1 MVESNEEGMKH
12 VKKWLLII
20 IALSLLLIAPAISK
34 RHQAEWD
41 NRTYEMMMPYDEIE
55 AWLQEEKE
63 EDVWKQLK
71 EAGLTTVSIEA
82 ETLDS
87 LEQSG
92 HVLLLK
98 MDEWKHTLVLLNE
111 TVAHLP
117 SRGLVVYPLDETFP
131 LVSLLKATFGDD
143 VQAMQANGK
152 TYYIIEGNAKKIERV
167 PLGYDEMKIARLI
180 EQGLMV
186 VLRIPDAR
194 DMNEASVR
202 VLQQIE
208 ALKNEHTFKLL
219 PTGEEVAGYP
229 TDVAKWGERWKEAG
243 YVLLSTE
250 FYEAKGLTT
259 LAKAMDVHVVRL
271 HSLNLEQRKPNEA
284 VDVAIRAIKERN
296 IRALFIRPYASAD
309 TEQNME
315 KTITVMKQIVQHMP
329 SHYTLGKSEPFAPI
343 ERSSIA
349 TIGFVIGATA
359 FVFLAVRSL
368 VSPMMASLAA
378 GGTLILSVAGTVL
391 AIDLALKAVALLV
404 AIITPIYAAKPSSV
418 QEGWRGTFMAYGRA
432 IAISFV
438 GISWIVTMLYGNE
451 YMAYVGEGFRGVK
464 LVYVVPLVAMVVL
477 VLPSIIQE
485 PILPFMKRLWKHP
498 ITIGHVVI
506 SFVVLAL
513 LAYYVLRSGNTGT
526 ASALELA
533 ARQKLE
539 EWLYVRPRTKEFLL
553 GFPAYLLALFV
564 INKQKQ
570 LGAILLVV
578 GTIGWLSIINTFT
591 HLHIPL
597 FISFVRTMYSLG
609 LGFVLGV
616 VLIYAYRL
624 VWKWKKVIR

>member
-1 MVESNEEGMKH
+1 M
-12 VKKWLLII
+12 
-20 IALSLLLIAPAISK
+20 
-34 RHQAEWD
+34 
-41 NRTYEMMMPYDEIE
+41 
-55 AWLQEEKE
+55 
-63 EDVWKQLK
+63 
-71 EAGLTTVSIEA
+71 
-82 ETLDS
+82 
-87 LEQSG
+87 
-92 HVLLLK
+92 
-98 MDEWKHTLVLLNE
+98 
-111 TVAHLP
+111 
-117 SRGLVVYPLDETFP
+117 
-131 LVSLLKATFGDD
+131 
-143 VQAMQANGK
+143 
-152 TYYIIEGNAKKIERV
+152 
-167 PLGYDEMKIARLI
+167 
-180 EQGLMV
+180 
-186 VLRIPDAR
+186 
-194 DMNEASVR
+194 
-202 VLQQIE
+202 
-208 ALKNEHTFKLL
+208 
-219 PTGEEVAGYP
+219 
-229 TDVAKWGERWKEAG
+229 
-243 YVLLSTE
+243 
-250 FYEAKGLTT
+250 
-259 LAKAMDVHVVRL
+259 HVVRL

-296 IRALFIRPYASAD
+296 IRALFIRPYTSEEIA
-309 TEQNME
+309 QNIE
-315 KTITVMKQIVQHMP
+315 KTVSVMKQIVQHMP

-378 GGTLILSVAGTVL
+378 GGTLILSVVGTVL

-464 LVYVVPLVAMVVL
+464 LVYVVPLVAMVIL
-477 VLPSIIQE
+477 VLPWIIRE
-485 PILPFMKRLWKHP
+485 PLLPFMKRLWKHP
-498 ITIGHVVI
+498 ITVGHVVLSLI
-506 SFVVLAL
+506 IFAL

-578 GTIGWLSIINTFT
+578 GTIGWLSMINTFT

-609 LGFVLGV
+609 LGLFIGIA
-616 VLIYAYRL
+616 LIYAYKW
-624 VWKWKKVIR
+624 VWKKVIR

>member
-1 MVESNEEGMKH
+1 MVESNKEGMKH

-20 IALSLLLIAPAISK
+20 IALSLVLIAPAVGK
-34 RHQAEWD
+34 RHQVEWD
-41 NRTYEMMMPYDEIE
+41 NRTYEMIMPYDEIE

-71 EAGLTTVSIEA
+71 EAGLTTVSVEA
-82 ETLDS
+82 ETLES
-87 LEQSG
+87 LGKSG
-92 HVLLLK
+92 RVLLIEMSEFKRMLIFA
-98 MDEWKHTLVLLNE
+98 NE
-111 TVAHLP
+111 NVAHLP

-131 LVSLLKATFGDD
+131 LVSSLEAMFGDD
-143 VQAMQANGK
+143 VQATQANGK
-152 TYYIIEGNAKKIERV
+152 TYYIIEGNAKKIKRV
-167 PLGYDEMKIARLI
+167 PLGYDEMKIAHLI

-194 DMNEASVR
+194 DMNEASVH

-208 ALKNEHTFKLL
+208 ALKNEHTSKLL

-229 TDVAKWGERWKEAG
+229 KDVTKWGEVWKEAG
-243 YVLLSTE
+243 YALLSTE
-250 FYEAKGLTT
+250 FYEAKGLTA
-259 LAKAMDVHVVRL
+259 LAKAMDMHVVRL

-296 IRALFIRPYASAD
+296 IRALFIRPYTSEEIA
-309 TEQNME
+309 QNIE
-315 KTITVMKQIVQHMP
+315 KTVSVMKQIVQHMP

-378 GGTLILSVAGTVL
+378 GGALILGMAGTVL
-391 AIDLALKAVALLV
+391 AIDLALKALALLV
-404 AIITPIYAAKPSSV
+404 AIITPIYASKPSSV

-477 VLPSIIQE
+477 VLPWIIRE
-485 PILPFMKRLWKHP
+485 PLLPFMKRLWKHP
-498 ITIGHVVI
+498 ITVGHVVLSLI
-506 SFVVLAL
+506 IFAL

-578 GTIGWLSIINTFT
+578 GTIGWLSMINTFT

-609 LGFVLGV
+609 LGLFIGIA
-616 VLIYAYRL
+616 LIYVYKW
-624 VWKWKKVIR
+624 VWKKVIR

>member
-1 MVESNEEGMKH
+1 MKH
-12 VKKWLLII
+12 VKKWLLFI
-20 IALSLLLIAPAISK
+20 IAISLVLIAPAVGK

-41 NRTYEMMMPYDEIE
+41 NRTYEMIMPYDEIE

-82 ETLDS
+82 ETLES
-87 LEQSG
+87 LEKSG
-92 HVLLLK
+92 RVLLIK
-98 MDEWKHTLVLLNE
+98 MSEFKRMLIFANE
-111 TVAHLP
+111 NVAHLP

-131 LVSLLKATFGDD
+131 LVSSLEATFGDD

-167 PLGYDEMKIARLI
+167 PLGYDEMKIAHLI

-229 TDVAKWGERWKEAG
+229 TDVTKWGEVWKEAG
-243 YVLLSTE
+243 YALLSTE
-250 FYEAKGLTT
+250 FYEAKGLTA

-329 SHYTLGKSEPFAPI
+329 SHYTLGKSEPFAPV
-343 ERSSIA
+343 ERSSMA
-349 TIGFVIGATA
+349 TIGLIVGTTA
-359 FVFLAVRSL
+359 FLFLAVRSL
-368 VSPMMASLAA
+368 VSPLWAFVTA
-378 GGTLILSVAGTVL
+378 GGAFALSVAGAFL
-391 AIDLALKAVALLV
+391 AIDLAWKALALLV
-404 AIITPIYAAKPSSV
+404 AIVTPVYAAKPSSV

-477 VLPSIIQE
+477 VLPWIIRE
-485 PILPFMKRLWKHP
+485 PLLPFMKRLWKHP
-498 ITIGHVVI
+498 ITVGHVVLSLI
-506 SFVVLAL
+506 IFAL

-578 GTIGWLSIINTFT
+578 GTIGWLSMINTFT

-609 LGFVLGV
+609 LGLFIGIA
-616 VLIYAYRL
+616 LIYAYKW
-624 VWKWKKVIR
+624 VWKKVIR

>member
-34 RHQAEWD
+34 RHKAEWD

-55 AWLQEEKE
+55 TWLQETNE

-87 LEQSG
+87 LEKSG
-92 HVLLLK
+92 RIVLLK
-98 MDEWKHTLVLLNE
+98 MDEWKHTLVLLNQD
-111 TVAHLP
+111 VDHLP

-131 LVSLLKATFGDD
+131 LVSSLEATFGDD

-167 PLGYDEMKIARLI
+167 PLAYDEMKIAHLI

-202 VLQQIE
+202 ILQQME
-208 ALKNEHTFKLL
+208 ALKNEHTLKLL

-309 TEQNME
+309 TEKNME
-315 KTITVMKQIVQHMP
+315 KTITVMKQIVQQMP
-329 SHYTLGKSEPFAPI
+329 SHYILGKSEPFAPI

-349 TIGFVIGATA
+349 TIGFVVGATA
-359 FVFLAVRSL
+359 FVFLAIRSL

-378 GGTLILSVAGTVL
+378 GGALILGIAGTVL
-391 AIDLALKAVALLV
+391 AIDLALKALALLV

-477 VLPSIIQE
+477 VLPWIIRE
-485 PILPFMKRLWKHP
+485 PLLPFMKRLWKHP

-609 LGFVLGV
+609 LGLFIGIA
-616 VLIYAYRL
+616 LIYVYKW
-624 VWKWKKVIR
+624 VWKKVIR

>member
-1 MVESNEEGMKH
+1 MVESKEERMKR

-20 IALSLLLIAPAISK
+20 IAMSLMLIAPALSK
-34 RHQAEWD
+34 RHEAEWN
-41 NRTYEMMMPYDEIE
+41 NRTYEMIMPYDEIE
-55 AWLQEEKE
+55 VWLQEENE
-63 EDVWKQLK
+63 TDVWKQLK
-71 EAGLTTVSIEA
+71 EAGLTTVSVEA

-87 LEQSG
+87 LEKSG

-98 MDEWKHTLVLLNE
+98 MDEFKHTLVLLNE
-111 TVAHLP
+111 TVDHIP
-117 SRGLVVYPLDETFP
+117 SRGLVVYPLDQTFP
-131 LVSLLKATFGDD
+131 IVSSLQATFGDD
-143 VQAMQANGK
+143 VKAVQVNGK

-167 PLGYDEMKIARLI
+167 PLGYDEMKMARLI
-180 EQGLMV
+180 GQGLMV

-194 DMNEASVR
+194 DMNEANVR

-208 ALKNEHTFKLL
+208 TLKNEHTFKLL

-229 TDVAKWGERWKEAG
+229 TDVEKWGKRWKKAG
-243 YVLLSTE
+243 YALLSTE

-259 LAKAMDVHVVRL
+259 LAKAMDVNVVRL

-296 IRALFIRPYASAD
+296 IRALFIRPYTSAE
-309 TEQNME
+309 TVQNIE
-315 KTITVMKQIVQHMP
+315 KTVAVMKQIFQHMP

-343 ERSSIA
+343 ERSPIA
-349 TIGFVIGATA
+349 TIGFIVGATA
-359 FVFLAVRSL
+359 FIFLAIRSL
-368 VSPMMASLAA
+368 VSPLLAFVAA
-378 GGTLILSVAGTVL
+378 GGAFVLGIAGTVL
-391 AIDLALKAVALLV
+391 SIDLALKALALLV
-404 AIITPIYAAKPSSV
+404 AIVTPIYAAKPSSV
-418 QEGWRGTFMAYGRA
+418 REGWRGTFMAYGRA

-438 GISWIVTMLYGNE
+438 GISWIVAMLYGNE
-451 YMAYVGEGFRGVK
+451 YIAYVGEGFRGVK

-485 PILPFMKRLWKHP
+485 SLLPFIKRLWKHP
-498 ITIGHVVI
+498 ITIGHVVV
-506 SFVVLAL
+506 SFFIFAL

-553 GFPAYLLALFV
+553 GFPAYMLALFV
-564 INKQKQ
+564 INKQKK
-570 LGAILLVV
+570 LGSILLVV
-578 GTIGWLSIINTFT
+578 GTIGWLSMINTFT

-597 FISFVRTMYSLG
+597 FISFIRTMYSLG
-609 LGFVLGV
+609 LGLLIGI
-616 VLIYAYRL
+616 VLIYVYEW
-624 VWKWKKVIR
+624 VWKKVIR

>member
-1 MVESNEEGMKH
+1 MVESKEERMKR

-20 IALSLLLIAPAISK
+20 IAVSLMLIAPALSK
-34 RHQAEWD
+34 RHEAEWN
-41 NRTYEMMMPYDEIE
+41 NRTYEMIMPYDEIE
-55 AWLQEEKE
+55 VWLQEENE
-63 EDVWKQLK
+63 TDVWKQLK
-71 EAGLTTVSIEA
+71 EAGLTTVSVEA

-87 LEQSG
+87 LEKSG

-98 MDEWKHTLVLLNE
+98 MDEFKHALVLLNE
-111 TVAHLP
+111 TVDHIP
-117 SRGLVVYPLDETFP
+117 SRGLVVYPLDDIP
-131 LVSLLKATFGDD
+131 IVSSLQATFGDD
-143 VQAMQANGK
+143 VKAVQVNGK

-167 PLGYDEMKIARLI
+167 PLGYDEMKMARLI

-208 ALKNEHTFKLL
+208 TLKNEHTFKLL

-229 TDVAKWGERWKEAG
+229 ADVEKWGKRWKEVG
-243 YVLLSTE
+243 YALLSTE

-259 LAKAMDVHVVRL
+259 LAKAMNVNVVRL
-271 HSLNLEQRKPNEA
+271 HSLNLEQRKQDEA

-296 IRALFIRPYASAD
+296 IRALFIRPYTSAE
-309 TEQNME
+309 TVQNIE
-315 KTITVMKQIVQHMP
+315 KTVAVMKQIVQHMP

-349 TIGFVIGATA
+349 TIGFIVGATA
-359 FVFLAVRSL
+359 FIFLAIRSL
-368 VSPMMASLAA
+368 VSPLLAFVAA
-378 GGTLILSVAGTVL
+378 GGAFVLGIAGTVL
-391 AIDLALKAVALLV
+391 SIDLALKALALLV
-404 AIITPIYAAKPSSV
+404 AIVTPIYAAKPSSV
-418 QEGWRGTFMAYGRA
+418 REGWRGTFMAYGRA

-438 GISWIVTMLYGNE
+438 GISWIVAMLYGNE
-451 YMAYVGEGFRGVK
+451 YIAYVGEGFRGVK
-464 LVYVVPLVAMVVL
+464 LVYVVPLVAMVML

-485 PILPFMKRLWKHP
+485 SLLPFIKRLWKHP
-498 ITIGHVVI
+498 ITIGHVVV
-506 SFVVLAL
+506 SFFIFAL

-553 GFPAYLLALFV
+553 GFPAYMLALFV
-564 INKQKQ
+564 INKQKK
-570 LGAILLVV
+570 LGAVLLVV
-578 GTIGWLSIINTFT
+578 GTIGWLSIMNTFT

-597 FISFVRTMYSLG
+597 FISFIRTMYSLG
-609 LGFVLGV
+609 LGLLIGI
-616 VLIYAYRL
+616 VLIYVYEW
-624 VWKWKKVIR
+624 VWKKVIR

>member
-1 MVESNEEGMKH
+1 MKR

-20 IALSLLLIAPAISK
+20 IAVSLMLIAPALSK
-34 RHQAEWD
+34 RHEAEWN
-41 NRTYEMMMPYDEIE
+41 NRTYEMIMPYDEIE
-55 AWLQEEKE
+55 VWLQEENE
-63 EDVWKQLK
+63 TDVWKQLK
-71 EAGLTTVSIEA
+71 EAGLTTVSVEA

-87 LEQSG
+87 LEKSG

-98 MDEWKHTLVLLNE
+98 MDEFKHALVLLNE
-111 TVAHLP
+111 TVDHIP
-117 SRGLVVYPLDETFP
+117 SRGLVVYPLDDIP
-131 LVSLLKATFGDD
+131 IVSSLQATFGDD
-143 VQAMQANGK
+143 VKAVQVNGK

-167 PLGYDEMKIARLI
+167 PLGYDEMKMARLI

-208 ALKNEHTFKLL
+208 TLKNEHTFKLL

-229 TDVAKWGERWKEAG
+229 ADVEKWGKRWKEVG
-243 YVLLSTE
+243 YALLSTE

-259 LAKAMDVHVVRL
+259 LAKAMNVNVVRL
-271 HSLNLEQRKPNEA
+271 HSLNLEQRKQDEA

-296 IRALFIRPYASAD
+296 IRALFIRPYTSAE
-309 TEQNME
+309 TVQNIE
-315 KTITVMKQIVQHMP
+315 KTVAVMKQIVQHMP

-349 TIGFVIGATA
+349 TIGFIVGATA
-359 FVFLAVRSL
+359 FIFLAIRSL
-368 VSPMMASLAA
+368 VSPLLAFVAA
-378 GGTLILSVAGTVL
+378 GGAFVLGIAGTVL
-391 AIDLALKAVALLV
+391 SIDLALKALALLV
-404 AIITPIYAAKPSSV
+404 AIVTPIYAAKPSSV
-418 QEGWRGTFMAYGRA
+418 REGWRGTFMAYGRA

-438 GISWIVTMLYGNE
+438 GISWIVAMLYGNE
-451 YMAYVGEGFRGVK
+451 YIAYVGEGFRGVK
-464 LVYVVPLVAMVVL
+464 LVYVVPLVAMVML

-485 PILPFMKRLWKHP
+485 SLLPFIKRLWKHP
-498 ITIGHVVI
+498 ITIGHVVV
-506 SFVVLAL
+506 SFFIFAL

-553 GFPAYLLALFV
+553 GFPAYMLALFV
-564 INKQKQ
+564 INKQKK
-570 LGAILLVV
+570 LGAVLLVV
-578 GTIGWLSIINTFT
+578 GTIGWLSIMNTFT

-597 FISFVRTMYSLG
+597 FISFIRTMYSLG
-609 LGFVLGV
+609 LGLLIGI
-616 VLIYAYRL
+616 VLIYVYEW
-624 VWKWKKVIR
+624 VWKKVIR

>member
-1 MVESNEEGMKH
+1 MVESKEERMKR

-20 IALSLLLIAPAISK
+20 IAVSLMLIAPALSK
-34 RHQAEWD
+34 RHEAEWN
-41 NRTYEMMMPYDEIE
+41 NRTYEMIMPYDEIE
-55 AWLQEEKE
+55 VWLQEENE
-63 EDVWKQLK
+63 TDVWKQLK
-71 EAGLTTVSIEA
+71 EAGLTTVSVEA

-87 LEQSG
+87 LEKSG

-98 MDEWKHTLVLLNE
+98 MDEFKHALVLLNE
-111 TVAHLP
+111 TVDHIP
-117 SRGLVVYPLDETFP
+117 SRGLVVYPLDDIP
-131 LVSLLKATFGDD
+131 IVSSLQATFGDD
-143 VQAMQANGK
+143 VKAVQVNGK

-167 PLGYDEMKIARLI
+167 PLGYDEMKMARLI
-180 EQGLMV
+180 GQGLMV

-208 ALKNEHTFKLL
+208 TLKNEHTFKLL

-229 TDVAKWGERWKEAG
+229 ADVEKWGERWKKAG
-243 YVLLSTE
+243 YALLSTE

-259 LAKAMDVHVVRL
+259 LAKAMDVNVVRL

-296 IRALFIRPYASAD
+296 IRALFVRPYTSAG
-309 TEQNME
+309 TVQNIE
-315 KTITVMKQIVQHMP
+315 KTVAVMKQIVQHMP

-343 ERSSIA
+343 ERSPIA
-349 TIGFVIGATA
+349 TIGFIVGATA
-359 FVFLAVRSL
+359 FIFLAIRSL
-368 VSPMMASLAA
+368 VSPLWAFVAA
-378 GGTLILSVAGTVL
+378 GGAFVLGIAGTVL
-391 AIDLALKAVALLV
+391 SIDLALKALALLV
-404 AIITPIYAAKPSSV
+404 AIVTPIYAAKPSSV
-418 QEGWRGTFMAYGRA
+418 REGWRGTFMAYGRA

-438 GISWIVTMLYGNE
+438 GISWIVAMLYGNE
-451 YMAYVGEGFRGVK
+451 YIAYVGEGFRGVK
-464 LVYVVPLVAMVVL
+464 LVYVVPLVAMIVL

-485 PILPFMKRLWKHP
+485 SLLSFIKRLWKHP
-498 ITIGHVVI
+498 ITIGHVVV
-506 SFVVLAL
+506 SFFIFAL

-553 GFPAYLLALFV
+553 GFPAYMLALFV
-564 INKQKQ
+564 INKQKK
-570 LGAILLVV
+570 LGSILFVV

-597 FISFVRTMYSLG
+597 FISFIRTMYSLG
-609 LGFVLGV
+609 LGLLIGI
-616 VLIYAYRL
+616 VLIYAYEW
-624 VWKWKKVIR
+624 VWKKVIR

>member
-34 RHQAEWD
+34 RHKAEWD

-55 AWLQEEKE
+55 TWLQETNE

-87 LEQSG
+87 LEKSG
-92 HVLLLK
+92 RIVLLK
-98 MDEWKHTLVLLNE
+98 MDEWKHTLVLLNQD
-111 TVAHLP
+111 VDHLP

-131 LVSLLKATFGDD
+131 LVSSLEATFGDD

-167 PLGYDEMKIARLI
+167 PLAYDEMKIAHLI

-202 VLQQIE
+202 VLQQME
-208 ALKNEHTFKLL
+208 ALKNEHTLKLL

-309 TEQNME
+309 TEKNME
-315 KTITVMKQIVQHMP
+315 KTITVMKQIVQQMP
-329 SHYTLGKSEPFAPI
+329 SHYMLGKSEPFAPI

-349 TIGFVIGATA
+349 TIGFVVGATA
-359 FVFLAVRSL
+359 FVFLAIRSL

-378 GGTLILSVAGTVL
+378 GGALILGIAGTVL
-391 AIDLALKAVALLV
+391 AIDLSLKALALLV

-418 QEGWRGTFMAYGRA
+418 QEGWRGTLIAYGRA

-477 VLPSIIQE
+477 VLPWIIRE
-485 PILPFMKRLWKHP
+485 PLLPFMKRLWKHP

-609 LGFVLGV
+609 LGLFIGIA
-616 VLIYAYRL
+616 LIYVYKW
-624 VWKWKKVIR
+624 VWKKVIR

>member
-20 IALSLLLIAPAISK
+20 IALSLVLIAPAVGK

-41 NRTYEMMMPYDEIE
+41 NRTYEMIMPYDEIE

-71 EAGLTTVSIEA
+71 EAGLTTVSVEA
-82 ETLDS
+82 ETLES
-87 LEQSG
+87 LEKSG

-111 TVAHLP
+111 RVDQMP
-117 SRGLVVYPLDETFP
+117 SRGLVVYPLNDAFP
-131 LVSLLKATFGDD
+131 VASSLRDTFGDD
-143 VQAMQANGK
+143 VREVEINQK
-152 TYYIIEGNAKKIERV
+152 TYYVIEGNAKKIERV
-167 PLGYDEMKIARLI
+167 PLGYDEAKVAHVI
-180 EQGLMV
+180 ERGFMV

-208 ALKNEHTFKLL
+208 ALKNEHTSKLL

-229 TDVAKWGERWKEAG
+229 TDVAKWGGIWKEAG
-243 YVLLSTE
+243 YALLSTE

-378 GGTLILSVAGTVL
+378 GGALILGMAGTVL
-391 AIDLALKAVALLV
+391 AIDLALKALALLV

-451 YMAYVGEGFRGVK
+451 YIAYVGEGFRGVK

-477 VLPSIIQE
+477 VLPWIIRE
-485 PILPFMKRLWKHP
+485 PLLPFMKRLWKHP
-498 ITIGHVVI
+498 ITVGHVVLSLI
-506 SFVVLAL
+506 IFAL

-578 GTIGWLSIINTFT
+578 GTIGWLSMINTFT

-609 LGFVLGV
+609 LGLFIGIA
-616 VLIYAYRL
+616 LIYAYKW
-624 VWKWKKVIR
+624 VWKKVIR

>member
-1 MVESNEEGMKH
+1 MVESNKEGMKH

-20 IALSLLLIAPAISK
+20 IALSLVLIAPAVGK
-34 RHQAEWD
+34 RHQVEWD
-41 NRTYEMMMPYDEIE
+41 NRTYEMIMPYDEIE

-71 EAGLTTVSIEA
+71 EAGLTTVSVEA
-82 ETLDS
+82 ETLES
-87 LEQSG
+87 LGKSG
-92 HVLLLK
+92 RVLLIEMSEFKRMLIFA
-98 MDEWKHTLVLLNE
+98 NE
-111 TVAHLP
+111 NVAHLP

-131 LVSLLKATFGDD
+131 LVSSLEAMFGDD
-143 VQAMQANGK
+143 VQATQANGK
-152 TYYIIEGNAKKIERV
+152 TYYIIEGNAKKIKRV
-167 PLGYDEMKIARLI
+167 PLGYDEMKIAHLI

-194 DMNEASVR
+194 DMNEASVH

-208 ALKNEHTFKLL
+208 ALKNEHTSKLL

-229 TDVAKWGERWKEAG
+229 KDVTKWGEVWKEAG
-243 YVLLSTE
+243 YALLSTE
-250 FYEAKGLTT
+250 FYEAKGLTA
-259 LAKAMDVHVVRL
+259 LAKAMDMHVVRL

-296 IRALFIRPYASAD
+296 IRALFIRPYTSEEIA
-309 TEQNME
+309 QNIE
-315 KTITVMKQIVQHMP
+315 KTVSVMKQIVQHMP

-378 GGTLILSVAGTVL
+378 GGALILGMAGTVL
-391 AIDLALKAVALLV
+391 AIDLALKALALLV
-404 AIITPIYAAKPSSV
+404 AIITPIYASKPSSV

-477 VLPSIIQE
+477 VLPWIIRE
-485 PILPFMKRLWKHP
+485 PLLPFMKRLWKHP
-498 ITIGHVVI
+498 ITVGHVVLSLI
-506 SFVVLAL
+506 IFAL

-578 GTIGWLSIINTFT
+578 GTIGWLSMINTFT

-609 LGFVLGV
+609 LGLFIGIA
-616 VLIYAYRL
+616 LIYAYKW
-624 VWKWKKVIR
+624 VWKKVIR

>member
-1 MVESNEEGMKH
+1 MVESNKEGMKH

-20 IALSLLLIAPAISK
+20 IALSLVLIAPAVGK
-34 RHQAEWD
+34 RHQVEWD
-41 NRTYEMMMPYDEIE
+41 NRTYEMIMPYDEIE

-71 EAGLTTVSIEA
+71 EAGLTTVSVEA
-82 ETLDS
+82 ETLES
-87 LEQSG
+87 LGKSG
-92 HVLLLK
+92 RVLLIEMSEFKRMLIFA
-98 MDEWKHTLVLLNE
+98 NE
-111 TVAHLP
+111 NVAHLP

-131 LVSLLKATFGDD
+131 LVSSLEAMFGDD
-143 VQAMQANGK
+143 VQATQANGK
-152 TYYIIEGNAKKIERV
+152 TYYIIEGNAKKIKRV
-167 PLGYDEMKIARLI
+167 PLGYDEMKIAHLI

-194 DMNEASVR
+194 DMNEASVH

-208 ALKNEHTFKLL
+208 ALKNEHTSKLL

-229 TDVAKWGERWKEAG
+229 TDVTKWGEVWKEAG
-243 YVLLSTE
+243 YALLSTE
-250 FYEAKGLTT
+250 FYEAKGLTA
-259 LAKAMDVHVVRL
+259 LAKAMDMHVVRL

-296 IRALFIRPYASAD
+296 IRALFIRPYTSEEIA
-309 TEQNME
+309 QNIE
-315 KTITVMKQIVQHMP
+315 KTVSVMKQIVQHMP
-329 SHYTLGKSEPFAPI
+329 SHYTLRKSEPFAPI

-378 GGTLILSVAGTVL
+378 GGALILGMAGTVL
-391 AIDLALKAVALLV
+391 AIDLALKALALLV
-404 AIITPIYAAKPSSV
+404 AIITPIYASKPSSV

-477 VLPSIIQE
+477 VLPWIIRE
-485 PILPFMKRLWKHP
+485 PLLPFMKRLWKHP
-498 ITIGHVVI
+498 ITVGHVVLSLI
-506 SFVVLAL
+506 IFAL

-578 GTIGWLSIINTFT
+578 GTIGWLSMINTFT

-609 LGFVLGV
+609 LGLFIGIA
-616 VLIYAYRL
+616 LIYVYKW
-624 VWKWKKVIR
+624 VWKKVIR

>member
-1 MVESNEEGMKH
+1 MVESNKEGMKH

-20 IALSLLLIAPAISK
+20 IALSLVLIAPAVGK
-34 RHQAEWD
+34 RHQVEWD
-41 NRTYEMMMPYDEIE
+41 NRTYEMIMPYDEIE

-71 EAGLTTVSIEA
+71 EAGLTTVSVEA
-82 ETLDS
+82 ETLES
-87 LEQSG
+87 LGKSG
-92 HVLLLK
+92 RVLLIEMSEFKRMLIFA
-98 MDEWKHTLVLLNE
+98 NE
-111 TVAHLP
+111 NVAHLP

-131 LVSLLKATFGDD
+131 LVSSLEAMFGDD
-143 VQAMQANGK
+143 VQATQANGK
-152 TYYIIEGNAKKIERV
+152 TYYIIEGNAKKIKRV
-167 PLGYDEMKIARLI
+167 PLGYDEMKIAHLI

-194 DMNEASVR
+194 DMNEASVH

-208 ALKNEHTFKLL
+208 ALKNEHTSKLL

-229 TDVAKWGERWKEAG
+229 TDVTKWGEVWKEAG
-243 YVLLSTE
+243 YALLSTE
-250 FYEAKGLTT
+250 FYEAKGLTA
-259 LAKAMDVHVVRL
+259 LAKAMDMHVVRL

-296 IRALFIRPYASAD
+296 IRALFIRPYTSEEIA
-309 TEQNME
+309 QNIE
-315 KTITVMKQIVQHMP
+315 KTVSVMKQIVQHMP

-378 GGTLILSVAGTVL
+378 GGALILGMAGTVL
-391 AIDLALKAVALLV
+391 AIDLALKALALLV
-404 AIITPIYAAKPSSV
+404 AIITPIYASKPSSV

-477 VLPSIIQE
+477 VLPWIIRE
-485 PILPFMKRLWKHP
+485 PLLPFMKRLWKHP
-498 ITIGHVVI
+498 ITVGHVVLSLI
-506 SFVVLAL
+506 IFAL

-578 GTIGWLSIINTFT
+578 GTIGWLSMINTFT

-609 LGFVLGV
+609 LGLFIGIA
-616 VLIYAYRL
+616 LIYVYKW
-624 VWKWKKVIR
+624 VWKKVIR

>member
-20 IALSLLLIAPAISK
+20 IALSLVLIAPAVGK

-41 NRTYEMMMPYDEIE
+41 NRTYEMIMPYDEIE

-71 EAGLTTVSIEA
+71 EAGLTTVSVEA
-82 ETLDS
+82 ETLES
-87 LEQSG
+87 LEKSG
-92 HVLLLK
+92 RVLLIK
-98 MDEWKHTLVLLNE
+98 MSEFKRMLIFANE
-111 TVAHLP
+111 NVAHLP
-117 SRGLVVYPLDETFP
+117 SHGLVVYPLDETFP
-131 LVSLLKATFGDD
+131 LVSSLEATFGDD

-167 PLGYDEMKIARLI
+167 PLGYDEMKIAHLI

-194 DMNEASVR
+194 DMNEASVH

-208 ALKNEHTFKLL
+208 ALKNEHTSKLL
-219 PTGEEVAGYP
+219 PTGGEVAGYP
-229 TDVAKWGERWKEAG
+229 TDVKKWGEVWKEAG
-243 YVLLSTE
+243 YALLSTE
-250 FYEAKGLTT
+250 FYEAKGLTA
-259 LAKAMDVHVVRL
+259 LAKAMDMHVVRL

-296 IRALFIRPYASAD
+296 IRALFIRPHTSGEIA
-309 TEQNME
+309 QNIE
-315 KTITVMKQIVQHMP
+315 KTVSVMKQIVQHMP

-368 VSPMMASLAA
+368 VSPVMASLAA
-378 GGTLILSVAGTVL
+378 GGTLILSVVGTVL

-477 VLPSIIQE
+477 VLPWIIRE
-485 PILPFMKRLWKHP
+485 PLLPFMKRLWKHP
-498 ITIGHVVI
+498 ITVGHVVI

-578 GTIGWLSIINTFT
+578 GTIGWLSIMNTFT

-597 FISFVRTMYSLG
+597 FISFIRTIYSLG
-609 LGFVLGV
+609 LGLLIGI
-616 VLIYAYRL
+616 VLIYVYQW
-624 VWKWKKVIR
+624 VWKKVIR

>member
-12 VKKWLLII
+12 VKKWLLFI
-20 IALSLLLIAPAISK
+20 IALSLVLIAPAVGK

-41 NRTYEMMMPYDEIE
+41 NRTYEMIMPYDEIE

-71 EAGLTTVSIEA
+71 EAGLTTVSVEA
-82 ETLDS
+82 ETLKS
-87 LEQSG
+87 LEKSG

-111 TVAHLP
+111 RVDQMP
-117 SRGLVVYPLDETFP
+117 SRGLVVYPLNDAFP
-131 LVSLLKATFGDD
+131 VASSLRDTFGDD
-143 VQAMQANGK
+143 VREVEINQK
-152 TYYIIEGNAKKIERV
+152 TYYVIEGNAKKIERV
-167 PLGYDEMKIARLI
+167 PLGYDETKVAHVI
-180 EQGLMV
+180 ERGFMV

-194 DMNEASVR
+194 DMNEASVH

-208 ALKNEHTFKLL
+208 ALKNEHTSKLL

-229 TDVAKWGERWKEAG
+229 TDVTKWGERWKEAG

-378 GGTLILSVAGTVL
+378 GGTLILSVVGTVL

-451 YMAYVGEGFRGVK
+451 YIAYVGEGFRGVK
-464 LVYVVPLVAMVVL
+464 LVYVVPIVAMVAL
-477 VLPSIIQE
+477 VLPSIVQE

-498 ITIGHVVI
+498 IAVGHVVI

-578 GTIGWLSIINTFT
+578 GTIGWLSMINTFT

-609 LGFVLGV
+609 LGLFIGIA
-616 VLIYAYRL
+616 LIYVYKW
-624 VWKWKKVIR
+624 VWKKVIR

>member
-1 MVESNEEGMKH
+1 M
-12 VKKWLLII
+12 KKWLLII
-20 IALSLLLIAPAISK
+20 IAVSLMLIAPALSK
-34 RHQAEWD
+34 RHEAEWN
-41 NRTYEMMMPYDEIE
+41 NRTYEMIMPYDEIE
-55 AWLQEEKE
+55 VWLQEENE
-63 EDVWKQLK
+63 TDVWKQLK
-71 EAGLTTVSIEA
+71 EAGLTTVSVEA

-87 LEQSG
+87 LEKSG

-98 MDEWKHTLVLLNE
+98 MDEFKHALVLLNE
-111 TVAHLP
+111 TVDHIP
-117 SRGLVVYPLDETFP
+117 SRGLVVYPLDDIP
-131 LVSLLKATFGDD
+131 IVSSLQATFGDD
-143 VQAMQANGK
+143 VKAVQVNGK

-167 PLGYDEMKIARLI
+167 PLGYDEMKMARLI

-208 ALKNEHTFKLL
+208 TLKNEHTFKLL

-229 TDVAKWGERWKEAG
+229 ADVEKWGKRWKEVG
-243 YVLLSTE
+243 YALLSTE

-259 LAKAMDVHVVRL
+259 LAKAMNVNVVRL
-271 HSLNLEQRKPNEA
+271 HSLNLEQRKQDEA

-296 IRALFIRPYASAD
+296 IRALFIRPYTSAE
-309 TEQNME
+309 TVQNIE
-315 KTITVMKQIVQHMP
+315 KTVAVMKQIVQHMP

-349 TIGFVIGATA
+349 TIGFIVGATA
-359 FVFLAVRSL
+359 FIFLAIRSL
-368 VSPMMASLAA
+368 VSPLLAFVAA
-378 GGTLILSVAGTVL
+378 GGAFVLGIAGTVL
-391 AIDLALKAVALLV
+391 SIDLALKALALLV
-404 AIITPIYAAKPSSV
+404 AIVTPIYAAKPSSV
-418 QEGWRGTFMAYGRA
+418 REGWRGTFMAYGRA

-438 GISWIVTMLYGNE
+438 GISWIVAMLYGNE
-451 YMAYVGEGFRGVK
+451 YIAYVGEGFRGVK
-464 LVYVVPLVAMVVL
+464 LVYVVPLVAMVML

-485 PILPFMKRLWKHP
+485 SLLPFIKRLWKHP
-498 ITIGHVVI
+498 ITIGHVVV
-506 SFVVLAL
+506 SFFIFAL

-553 GFPAYLLALFV
+553 GFPAYMLALFV
-564 INKQKQ
+564 INKQKK
-570 LGAILLVV
+570 LGAVLLVV
-578 GTIGWLSIINTFT
+578 GTIGWLSIMNTFT

-597 FISFVRTMYSLG
+597 FISFIRTMYSLG
-609 LGFVLGV
+609 LGLLIGI
-616 VLIYAYRL
+616 VLIYVYEW
-624 VWKWKKVIR
+624 VWKKVIR

>member
-1 MVESNEEGMKH
+1 MVETNEEGMKH
-12 VKKWLLII
+12 VKKWLLFI
-20 IALSLLLIAPAISK
+20 IAISLVLIAPAVGK

-71 EAGLTTVSIEA
+71 EAGLTTVSVEA
-82 ETLDS
+82 ETLES
-87 LEQSG
+87 LEKSG

-98 MDEWKHTLVLLNE
+98 MNEWKHTLVLLNE
-111 TVAHLP
+111 RVDQMP
-117 SRGLVVYPLDETFP
+117 SRGLVVYPLNDAFP
-131 LVSLLKATFGDD
+131 VASSLRDTFGDD
-143 VQAMQANGK
+143 VREVEINQK
-152 TYYIIEGNAKKIERV
+152 TYYVIEGNTKKIERV
-167 PLGYDEMKIARLI
+167 PLGYDEMKIAHLI

-229 TDVAKWGERWKEAG
+229 RDVAKWGERWKEAG

-378 GGTLILSVAGTVL
+378 GGALILGMAGTVL
-391 AIDLALKAVALLV
+391 AIDLALKVLALLV

-477 VLPSIIQE
+477 VLPWIIRE
-485 PILPFMKRLWKHP
+485 PLLPFMKRLWKHP
-498 ITIGHVVI
+498 IMIGHVVI

-578 GTIGWLSIINTFT
+578 GTIGWLSMINTFT

-609 LGFVLGV
+609 LGLFIGIA
-616 VLIYAYRL
+616 LIYVYKW
-624 VWKWKKVIR
+624 VWKKVIR

>member
-1 MVESNEEGMKH
+1 MVESNKEGMKH

-20 IALSLLLIAPAISK
+20 IALSLVLIAPAVGK
-34 RHQAEWD
+34 RHQVEWD
-41 NRTYEMMMPYDEIE
+41 NRTYEMIMPYDEIE

-71 EAGLTTVSIEA
+71 EAGLTTVSVEA
-82 ETLDS
+82 ETLES
-87 LEQSG
+87 LGKSG
-92 HVLLLK
+92 RVLLIEMSEFKRMLIFA
-98 MDEWKHTLVLLNE
+98 NE
-111 TVAHLP
+111 NVAHLP

-131 LVSLLKATFGDD
+131 LVSSLEAMFGDD
-143 VQAMQANGK
+143 VQATQANGK
-152 TYYIIEGNAKKIERV
+152 TYYIIEGNAKKIKRV
-167 PLGYDEMKIARLI
+167 PLGYDEMKIAHLI

-194 DMNEASVR
+194 DMNEASVH

-208 ALKNEHTFKLL
+208 ALKNEHTSKLL

-229 TDVAKWGERWKEAG
+229 TDVTKWGEVWKEAG
-243 YVLLSTE
+243 YALLSTE
-250 FYEAKGLTT
+250 FYEAKGLTA
-259 LAKAMDVHVVRL
+259 LAKAMDMHVVRL

-296 IRALFIRPYASAD
+296 IRALFIRPYTSEEIA
-309 TEQNME
+309 QNIE
-315 KTITVMKQIVQHMP
+315 KTVSVMKQIVQHMP

-378 GGTLILSVAGTVL
+378 GGALILGMAGTVL
-391 AIDLALKAVALLV
+391 AIDLALKALALLV
-404 AIITPIYAAKPSSV
+404 AIITPIYASKPSSV

-477 VLPSIIQE
+477 VLPWIIRG
-485 PILPFMKRLWKHP
+485 PLLPFMKRLWKHP
-498 ITIGHVVI
+498 ITVGHVVLSLI
-506 SFVVLAL
+506 IFAL

-578 GTIGWLSIINTFT
+578 GTIGWLSMINTFT

-609 LGFVLGV
+609 LGLFIGIA
-616 VLIYAYRL
+616 LIYVYKW
-624 VWKWKKVIR
+624 VWKKVIR

>member
-20 IALSLLLIAPAISK
+20 IALSLVLIAPAVGE

-41 NRTYEMMMPYDEIE
+41 NRTYEMIMPYDEIE

-71 EAGLTTVSIEA
+71 EAGLTTVSVEA
-82 ETLDS
+82 ETLES
-87 LEQSG
+87 LEKSG

-111 TVAHLP
+111 RVDQMP
-117 SRGLVVYPLDETFP
+117 SRGLVVYPLNDAFP
-131 LVSLLKATFGDD
+131 VASSLRDTFGDD
-143 VQAMQANGK
+143 VREVEINQK
-152 TYYIIEGNAKKIERV
+152 TYYVIEGNAKKIERV
-167 PLGYDEMKIARLI
+167 PLGYDEAKVAHVI
-180 EQGLMV
+180 ERGFMV

-208 ALKNEHTFKLL
+208 ALKNEHTSKLL

-259 LAKAMDVHVVRL
+259 LAKAMDMHVVRL

-296 IRALFIRPYASAD
+296 IRALFIRPHTSEEIA
-309 TEQNME
+309 QNIE
-315 KTITVMKQIVQHMP
+315 KTVSVMKQIVQHMP

-378 GGTLILSVAGTVL
+378 GGALILGMAGTVL
-391 AIDLALKAVALLV
+391 AINLALKALALLV

-464 LVYVVPLVAMVVL
+464 LVYVVPIVAMVAL
-477 VLPSIIQE
+477 VLPSIVQE

-498 ITIGHVVI
+498 IAVGHVVI

-578 GTIGWLSIINTFT
+578 GTIGWLSMINTFT

-609 LGFVLGV
+609 LGLFIGIA
-616 VLIYAYRL
+616 LIYVYKW
-624 VWKWKKVIR
+624 VWKKVIR

>member
-1 MVESNEEGMKH
+1 MVESNEEGMKR
-12 VKKWLLII
+12 VKKWLLFI
-20 IALSLLLIAPAISK
+20 IAISLVLIAPALSK
-34 RHQAEWD
+34 RHEAEWN
-41 NRTYEMMMPYDEIE
+41 NRTYEMIMPYDEIE
-55 AWLQEEKE
+55 TWVQESNEEK
-63 EDVWKQLK
+63 VWGKLK

-87 LEQSG
+87 LEKSG

-98 MDEWKHTLVLLNE
+98 MTEWKRTLVLANE
-111 TVAHLP
+111 RVADMPL
-117 SRGLVVYPLDETFP
+117 RGLVVYPLDETFP
-131 LVSLLKATFGDD
+131 LVSSLQATFGDD
-143 VQAMQANGK
+143 IQAVQVNGK
-152 TYYIIEGNAKKIERV
+152 TYYVIEGNAKKIERV

-180 EQGLMV
+180 GQGLMV

-194 DMNEASVR
+194 DMNEASER

-208 ALKNEHTFKLL
+208 TLKNEQMSKLL

-229 TDVAKWGERWKEAG
+229 ADVEKWGERWKKAEYA
-243 YVLLSTE
+243 LLSTE

-477 VLPSIIQE
+477 VLPWMIRE
-485 PILPFMKRLWKHP
+485 PLLPFMKRLWKHP

-609 LGFVLGV
+609 LGLFIGIA
-616 VLIYAYRL
+616 LIYVYKW
-624 VWKWKKVIR
+624 VWKKVIR

>member
-1 MVESNEEGMKH
+1 MVESNKEGMKH

-20 IALSLLLIAPAISK
+20 IALSLVLIAPAVGK
-34 RHQAEWD
+34 RHQVEWD
-41 NRTYEMMMPYDEIE
+41 NRTYEMIMPYDEIE

-71 EAGLTTVSIEA
+71 EAGLTTVSVEA
-82 ETLDS
+82 ETLES
-87 LEQSG
+87 LGKSG
-92 HVLLLK
+92 RVLLIEMSEFKRMLIFA
-98 MDEWKHTLVLLNE
+98 NE
-111 TVAHLP
+111 NVAHLP

-131 LVSLLKATFGDD
+131 LVSSLEAMFGDD
-143 VQAMQANGK
+143 VQATQANGK
-152 TYYIIEGNAKKIERV
+152 TYYIIEGNAKKIKRV
-167 PLGYDEMKIARLI
+167 PLGYDEMKIAHLI

-194 DMNEASVR
+194 DMNEASVH

-208 ALKNEHTFKLL
+208 ALKNEHTSKLL

-229 TDVAKWGERWKEAG
+229 TDVTKWGEVWKEAG
-243 YVLLSTE
+243 YALLSTE
-250 FYEAKGLTT
+250 FYEAKGLTA
-259 LAKAMDVHVVRL
+259 LAKAMDMHVVRL

-296 IRALFIRPYASAD
+296 IRALFIRPYTSEEIA
-309 TEQNME
+309 QNIE
-315 KTITVMKQIVQHMP
+315 KTVSVMKQIVQHMP

-378 GGTLILSVAGTVL
+378 GGALILGMAGTVL
-391 AIDLALKAVALLV
+391 AIDLALKALALLV
-404 AIITPIYAAKPSSV
+404 AIITPIYASKPSSV

-477 VLPSIIQE
+477 VLPWIIRE
-485 PILPFMKRLWKHP
+485 PLLPFMKRLWKHP
-498 ITIGHVVI
+498 ITVGHVVLSLI
-506 SFVVLAL
+506 IFAL

-578 GTIGWLSIINTFT
+578 GTIGWLSMINTFT

-609 LGFVLGV
+609 LGLFIGIA
-616 VLIYAYRL
+616 LIYAYKW
-624 VWKWKKVIR
+624 VWKKVIR

>member
-1 MVESNEEGMKH
+1 MVESKEERMKR

-20 IALSLLLIAPAISK
+20 IAMSLMLIAPALNK
-34 RHQAEWD
+34 RHEAEWN
-41 NRTYEMMMPYDEIE
+41 NRTYEMIMPYDEIE
-55 AWLQEEKE
+55 VWLQEENE
-63 EDVWKQLK
+63 TDVWKQLK
-71 EAGLTTVSIEA
+71 EAGLTTVSVEA

-87 LEQSG
+87 LEKSG

-98 MDEWKHTLVLLNE
+98 MDEFKHALVLLNE
-111 TVAHLP
+111 TVDHIP
-117 SRGLVVYPLDETFP
+117 SRGLVVYPLDQTFP
-131 LVSLLKATFGDD
+131 IVSSLQATFGDD
-143 VQAMQANGK
+143 VKVVQVNGK

-167 PLGYDEMKIARLI
+167 PLGYDEMKMARLI
-180 EQGLMV
+180 GQGLMV

-208 ALKNEHTFKLL
+208 TLKNEHTFKLL

-229 TDVAKWGERWKEAG
+229 ADVEKWGERWKKAG
-243 YVLLSTE
+243 YALLSTE

-259 LAKAMDVHVVRL
+259 LAKAMDVNVVRL

-296 IRALFIRPYASAD
+296 IRALFVRPYTSAG
-309 TEQNME
+309 TVQNIE
-315 KTITVMKQIVQHMP
+315 KTVAVMKQIVQHMP

-343 ERSSIA
+343 ERSPIA
-349 TIGFVIGATA
+349 TIGFIVGATA
-359 FVFLAVRSL
+359 FIFLAIRSL
-368 VSPMMASLAA
+368 VSPLLAFVAA
-378 GGTLILSVAGTVL
+378 GGAFVLGIAGTVL
-391 AIDLALKAVALLV
+391 SIDLALKALALLV
-404 AIITPIYAAKPSSV
+404 AIVTPIYAAKPSSV
-418 QEGWRGTFMAYGRA
+418 REGWRGTFMAYGRA

-438 GISWIVTMLYGNE
+438 GISWIVAMLYGNE
-451 YMAYVGEGFRGVK
+451 YIAYVGEGFRGVK
-464 LVYVVPLVAMVVL
+464 LVYVVPLVAMIVL

-485 PILPFMKRLWKHP
+485 SLLPFIKRLWKHP
-498 ITIGHVVI
+498 ITIGHVVV
-506 SFVVLAL
+506 SFFIFAL

-553 GFPAYLLALFV
+553 GFPAYMLALFV
-564 INKQKQ
+564 INKQKK
-570 LGAILLVV
+570 LGSILFVV

-597 FISFVRTMYSLG
+597 FISFIRTMYSLG
-609 LGFVLGV
+609 LGLLIGI
-616 VLIYAYRL
+616 VLIYAYEW
-624 VWKWKKVIR
+624 VWKKVIR

>member
-20 IALSLLLIAPAISK
+20 IALSLLLIAPAVGK
-34 RHQAEWD
+34 RHEVEWN
-41 NRTYEMMMPYDEIE
+41 NRTYEIIMPYDEIE
-55 AWLQEEKE
+55 AWLQQDSEH
-63 EDVWKQLK
+63 VWKKLK
-71 EAGLTTVSIEA
+71 EAGLTTVSVEA
-82 ETLDS
+82 ETLES
-87 LEQSG
+87 LEKSG

-111 TVAHLP
+111 RVDQMP
-117 SRGLVVYPLDETFP
+117 SRGLVVYPLNDAFP
-131 LVSLLKATFGDD
+131 VASSLRDTFGDD
-143 VQAMQANGK
+143 VREVEINQK
-152 TYYIIEGNAKKIERV
+152 TYYVIEGNAKKIERV
-167 PLGYDEMKIARLI
+167 PLGYDEAKVAHVI
-180 EQGLMV
+180 ERGFMV
-186 VLRIPDAR
+186 VLRIPDER

-451 YMAYVGEGFRGVK
+451 YIAYVGEGFRGVK
-464 LVYVVPLVAMVVL
+464 LVYVVPIVAMVAL
-477 VLPSIIQE
+477 VLPSIVQE

-498 ITIGHVVI
+498 IAVGHVVLSLI
-506 SFVVLAL
+506 IFAL

-609 LGFVLGV
+609 LGLFIGIA
-616 VLIYAYRL
+616 LIYVYKW
-624 VWKWKKVIR
+624 VWKKVIR

>member
-1 MVESNEEGMKH
+1 MKR
-12 VKKWLLII
+12 VKKWLLLI
-20 IALSLLLIAPAISK
+20 IAISLMLIAPALSK
-34 RHQAEWD
+34 RHEAEWN
-41 NRTYEMMMPYDEIE
+41 NRTYEMIMPYDEIE
-55 AWLQEEKE
+55 KWLQEENE

-71 EAGLTTVSIEA
+71 EAGLTTVSVEA

-87 LEQSG
+87 LEKSG

-98 MDEWKHTLVLLNE
+98 MDEFKHALVLLNE
-111 TVAHLP
+111 TVDHIP
-117 SRGLVVYPLDETFP
+117 SRGLVVYPLDDIP
-131 LVSLLKATFGDD
+131 IISSLQATFGDD
-143 VQAMQANGK
+143 VKAVQVNGK

-167 PLGYDEMKIARLI
+167 PLGYDEIKMAHLI

-208 ALKNEHTFKLL
+208 TLKNEHIFKLL

-229 TDVAKWGERWKEAG
+229 ADVAKWGKRWKEAG
-243 YVLLSTE
+243 YALLSTE

-259 LAKAMDVHVVRL
+259 LAQAMDVDVVRL
-271 HSLNLEQRKPNEA
+271 HSLNLEQRKQDEA
-284 VDVAIRAIKERN
+284 VDVAVRAIKERN
-296 IRALFIRPYASAD
+296 IRALFIRPYTS
-309 TEQNME
+309 TETVQNIE
-315 KTITVMKQIVQHMP
+315 KTAAVMKQIVQHMP
-329 SHYTLGKSEPFAPI
+329 SHYTLGKSEPFVPI
-343 ERSSIA
+343 ERSPIA
-349 TIGFVIGATA
+349 TIGFIVGVTA
-359 FVFLAVRSL
+359 FIFLAIRSL
-368 VSPMMASLAA
+368 VSPLLAFVAA
-378 GGTLILSVAGTVL
+378 GGAFVLGLSGTVL
-391 AIDLALKAVALLV
+391 AIDLALKALALFV
-404 AIITPIYAAKPSSV
+404 AIVTPIYAAKPSSV
-418 QEGWRGTFMAYGRA
+418 REGWRGTFMAYGRA

-477 VLPSIIQE
+477 VLPSLIQE
-485 PILPFMKRLWKHP
+485 PLLPFIKRLWKQP
-498 ITIGHVVI
+498 ITIGHVVLSMFI
-506 SFVVLAL
+506 LAL

-526 ASALELA
+526 ASAFELA

-564 INKQKQ
+564 INKQKK
-570 LGAILLVV
+570 LGAILLIV

-597 FISFVRTMYSLG
+597 FISFIRTMYSLG
-609 LGFVLGV
+609 LGLLIGI
-616 VLIYAYRL
+616 VLIYVYEW
-624 VWKWKKVIR
+624 VWKKVIR

>member
-1 MVESNEEGMKH
+1 MVESKEERMKR

-20 IALSLLLIAPAISK
+20 IAISLMLIAPALSK
-34 RHQAEWD
+34 RHEAEWN
-41 NRTYEMMMPYDEIE
+41 NRTYEMIMPYDEIE
-55 AWLQEEKE
+55 VLLQEENE
-63 EDVWKQLK
+63 TDVWKQLK
-71 EAGLTTVSIEA
+71 EAGLTTVSVEA

-87 LEQSG
+87 LEKSG

-98 MDEWKHTLVLLNE
+98 MDEFKHTLVLSNE
-111 TVAHLP
+111 TVDHIP
-117 SRGLVVYPLDETFP
+117 SRGLVVYPLDDKP
-131 LVSLLKATFGDD
+131 IVSSLQATFRDD
-143 VQAMQANGK
+143 IEAVQVNDK
-152 TYYIIEGNAKKIERV
+152 TYYVIEGNAKKIERV

-202 VLQQIE
+202 VLRQIE
-208 ALKNEHTFKLL
+208 TLKNEHISKLL

-229 TDVAKWGERWKEAG
+229 TDVEKCGKRWKKAG
-243 YVLLSTE
+243 YALLSTE

-259 LAKAMDVHVVRL
+259 LAKAMDVNVVRL

-296 IRALFIRPYASAD
+296 IRALFIRPYTSAE
-309 TEQNME
+309 TVQNIE
-315 KTITVMKQIVQHMP
+315 KTVAVMKQIVQHMP

-343 ERSSIA
+343 ERSPIA
-349 TIGFVIGATA
+349 TIGFIVGATA
-359 FVFLAVRSL
+359 FIFLAIRSL
-368 VSPMMASLAA
+368 ASPMLASLAA
-378 GGTLILSVAGTVL
+378 GGTLVLSIAGTVL

-418 QEGWRGTFMAYGRA
+418 REGWRGTFMAYGRA

-485 PILPFMKRLWKHP
+485 PLLPFIKRLWKQP
-498 ITIGHVVI
+498 ITIGHVVV
-506 SFVVLAL
+506 SFFVFAL

-526 ASALELA
+526 ASGLELA

-553 GFPAYLLALFV
+553 GFPAYMLALFV
-564 INKQKQ
+564 INKQKK
-570 LGAILLVV
+570 LGSILFVI

-597 FISFVRTMYSLG
+597 FISFIRTMYSLG
-609 LGFVLGV
+609 LGLFIGI
-616 VLIYAYRL
+616 VLIYVYEW
-624 VWKWKKVIR
+624 VWKKVIR